1 MRIIS
6 ADEIDSA
13 LSYPELLETL
23 LRAYRSHTVV
33 PRPARFDI
41 ARPGS
46 TSGVLH
52 TAPAWTNF
60 DAQDHADR
68 GYIGCGL
75 SLSLPNGSPDGEA
88 GQSGSGL
95 YALFSGSN
103 GHPVA
108 LLDGTRMR
116 AWRICALH
124 AMAARY
130 LSREDTGRLLV
141 LGSDPLLPRL
151 LAGYASVRTIRTVL
165 LADGAELFLDALR
178 SHAHLKQISF
188 GTTDD
193 LSGAVGGA
201 DMICVSSLSLPHLPC
216 EELPP
221 GVHIDV
227 IGATGSLPEPL
238 SSNARLFVSEHDAS
252 DSLGGFE
259 IAADL
264 RELIVGEKA
273 GRRFYGQI
281 TLFSSGEPT
290 ALADLA
296 VAGHV
301 FLRS

>member
-23 LRAYRSHTVV
+23 LRAYRSQTVV
-33 PRPARFDI
+33 PAPARFDI
-41 ARPGS
+41 ARPG
-46 TSGVLH
+46 TVPGVLH

-60 DAQDHADR
+60 DAQGHADR
-68 GYIGCGL
+68 GYIGCAL
-75 SLSLPNGSPDGEA
+75 SLILPNGSPETEA

-95 YALFSGSN
+95 YALFSGAT

-108 LLDGTRMR
+108 LLDGTAMR

-130 LSREDTGRLLV
+130 LSREDTDRLLV

-151 LAGYASVRTIRTVL
+151 LAAYASVRPIRSVL
-165 LADGAELFLDALR
+165 LADGAEDLLDTFR
-178 SHAHLKQISF
+178 SHAKLKQISF

-193 LSGAVGGA
+193 IAGGVNGA
-201 DMICVSSLSLPHLPC
+201 DMISVSAASLPHLPF

-227 IGATGSLPEPL
+227 LGAAGKLPEPL
-238 SSNARLFVSEHDAS
+238 GSSARLFVSEHGAS
-252 DSLGGFE
+252 EGLAAYE

-264 RELIVGEKA
+264 RDLIVGDKA